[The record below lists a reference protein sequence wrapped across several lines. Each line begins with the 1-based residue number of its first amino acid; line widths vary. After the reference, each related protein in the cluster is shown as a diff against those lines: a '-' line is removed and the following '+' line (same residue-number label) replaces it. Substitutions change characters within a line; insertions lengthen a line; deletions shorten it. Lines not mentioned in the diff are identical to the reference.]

1 MTHYQRL
8 NSDTLLRMTENQVFY
23 SGFTTLLNFDKLL
36 NVVTLRVMHIEKLLI
51 QNFRGLQE
59 IALNFPQNNL
69 AVFIGTNGAGKSS
82 ILDCIAIMLA
92 QFIARLRNSKKLEMR
107 FTENDININSN
118 FTANTITILAGQGER
133 LSWKM
138 TQERVYTQN
147 KSNYDDI
154 NDYIKRLQE
163 TLKLQPNL
171 NLPVMVYY
179 QTHRMILKNPYTFK
193 SKGSNKV
200 KKEAHYQLHAY
211 EKAFSSGVNDFQDFF
226 DWFKEEED
234 YENEIRLRNNP
245 EYRNPKLENVRKA
258 ITNVLGIFYNSQFSD
273 LRVVRS
279 TKDQDFYSDEVSS
292 QPSLI
297 ITKNNQNFKL
307 EQLSDGEK
315 MLVML
320 VTDLAR
326 RLAIANPNSD
336 DALLGEGIV
345 LIDEIDLHLH
355 PQWQR
360 TIIRSLEETFSNCQF
375 IVTTH
380 SPQVL
385 SGVRRE
391 NVFLIENSQL
401 VENTPYTYGK
411 DSNSILYELM
421 NVKQRPDEVQQQ
433 INNCFQLIDDGH
445 IELAKLALHKLSILL
460 GENDTEVVRANTL
473 INFLED

>member
-69 AVFIGTNGAGKSS
+69 AVLIGTNGAGKSS

-179 QTHRMILKNPYTFK
+179 QTHRMILKN
-193 SKGSNKV
+193 
-200 KKEAHYQLHAY
+200 
-211 EKAFSSGVNDFQDFF
+211 
-226 DWFKEEED
+226 
-234 YENEIRLRNNP
+234 
-245 EYRNPKLENVRKA
+245 
-258 ITNVLGIFYNSQFSD
+258 
-273 LRVVRS
+273 
-279 TKDQDFYSDEVSS
+279 
-292 QPSLI
+292 
-297 ITKNNQNFKL
+297 
-307 EQLSDGEK
+307 
-315 MLVML
+315 
-320 VTDLAR
+320 
-326 RLAIANPNSD
+326 
-336 DALLGEGIV
+336 
-345 LIDEIDLHLH
+345 
-355 PQWQR
+355 
-360 TIIRSLEETFSNCQF
+360 
-375 IVTTH
+375 
-380 SPQVL
+380 
-385 SGVRRE
+385 
-391 NVFLIENSQL
+391 
-401 VENTPYTYGK
+401 
-411 DSNSILYELM
+411 
-421 NVKQRPDEVQQQ
+421 RPDEVQQQ
-433 INNCFQLIDDGH
+433 INNCFQLIDDGQ

-460 GENDTEVVRANTL
+460 GENDTEVVRAYTL